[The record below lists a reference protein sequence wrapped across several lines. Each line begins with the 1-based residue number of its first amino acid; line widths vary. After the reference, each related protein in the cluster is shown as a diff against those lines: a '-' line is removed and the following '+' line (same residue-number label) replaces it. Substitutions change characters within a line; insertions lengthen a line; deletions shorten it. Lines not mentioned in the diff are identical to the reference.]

1 MLFNNDCIKVMRT
14 FKSEKID
21 TIFADPPYF
30 LSNGGLSIKNGKICS
45 VDKGEWDKPKNYENI
60 NNFNFAWLNECYR
73 ILKNGGTIW
82 VTGTTHNIF
91 DIKNQIEKIG
101 FKIINIIIW
110 HKTNPPPLIYKN
122 KFKFSYEFI
131 IWASKN
137 KHNVFNYKDLFSINN
152 EEMQD
157 VWTLP
162 AVSKEEKIF
171 GYHPTQKPECLLKR
185 IIIASTNENDIILD
199 PFMGSGTTGFVA
211 KKLKRR
217 FIGIEKDENYFKI
230 AMKRINSLK

>member
-1 MLFNNDCIKVMRT
+1 M
-14 FKSEKID
+14 
-21 TIFADPPYF
+21 
-30 LSNGGLSIKNGKICS
+30 
-45 VDKGEWDKPKNYENI
+45 
-60 NNFNFAWLNECYR
+60 
-73 ILKNGGTIW
+73 KNGGTIW

-137 KHNVFNYKDLFSINN
+137 KHNVFNYKDLFSIKKR
-152 EEMQD
+152 ERFFKSA
-157 VWTLP
+157 T
-162 AVSKEEKIF
+162 EEKIF

>member
-1 MLFNNDCIKVMRT
+1 MEELFMLFNNDCIKVMKA
-14 FKSEKID
+14 FKSGKID

-60 NNFNFAWLNECYR
+60 SNFNFTWLNECYR
-73 ILKNGGTIW
+73 LLKNGGTIW
-82 VTGTTHNIF
+82 VTGTMHNIF

-131 IWASKN
+131 IWASKS
-137 KHNVFNYKDLFSINN
+137 KHNVFNYKELFSINN

-157 VWTLP
+157 VC
-162 AVSKEEKIF
+162 
-171 GYHPTQKPECLLKR
+171 H
-185 IIIASTNENDIILD
+185 ND
-199 PFMGSGTTGFVA
+199 
-211 KKLKRR
+211 
-217 FIGIEKDENYFKI
+217 
-230 AMKRINSLK
+230 